1 MASKDKENGAT
12 DPKALLFTDGFPAV
26 SHRAWQEMV
35 ARLIGGDEDRLS
47 FHTYD
52 GIAIQPLYIG
62 DDWASAGDPSG
73 LPGKAPYT
81 RGQRSAG
88 TVMQGWDVR
97 QLHTHPDRGLTNAAI
112 RTDLES
118 GVQSVQLRFAQ
129 VGASAGELDD
139 AAVPDGIL
147 LSCLDDLDE
156 VLQGVDL
163 FRTPVALAAGGAFVP
178 AAAVLAALWERRGID
193 SKQAQGALNC
203 DPIGALAATGTLY
216 ASLDRA
222 LTDLAALVA
231 AISATHPRV
240 VGVRAQGA
248 VFHNAG
254 ATEAQEIAC
263 IVASGVAYLRALTDT
278 GMSAG
283 AAVGQI
289 LLSASTDSNFLLSI
303 AKIRAL
309 RRVWGRVAEACGAS
323 EAVSSVQLQAETS
336 ERMMSRRDPWVNMLR
351 TTVSCFAAAVAG
363 ADSITVLPFDTALR
377 LPDGFSRRIARN
389 TQLILQHESSLNRV
403 IDPAGGAWAVESLT
417 DALAHRAWQEF
428 QSIERAGGI
437 GAVLQDGSL
446 AAAIDG
452 VRIRRH
458 DNIVKSVDPITGVSA
473 FPNLLETPIEAAP
486 IDIAALRAADRQRL
500 SRLSAQFEGEEAAD
514 AIAGARADGGLLRPM
529 VELVERGGT
538 IDALMHAL
546 SEPDA
551 AVAKVLW
558 LRRLG
563 ADFEALRDASEA
575 HRDNSGAPPRAF
587 LAAIGTRADFGERMT
602 FAQNALA
609 AGGVVAIAGEG
620 GVDPAAIT
628 AEFVKSGCSLCVICS
643 GDAVDASVA
652 AALVNSLHAAGAT
665 AVFMTGEKTS
675 VGTAAIAGIA
685 GYLEPDG
692 DLLGFLTQLLKRIGV
707 NLR

>member
-1 MASKDKENGAT
+1 
-12 DPKALLFTDGFPAV
+12 
-26 SHRAWQEMV
+26 
-35 ARLIGGDEDRLS
+35 
-47 FHTYD
+47 
-52 GIAIQPLYIG
+52 
-62 DDWASAGDPSG
+62 
-73 LPGKAPYT
+73 
-81 RGQRSAG
+81 
-88 TVMQGWDVR
+88 
-97 QLHTHPDRGLTNAAI
+97 
-112 RTDLES
+112 
-118 GVQSVQLRFAQ
+118 
-129 VGASAGELDD
+129 
-139 AAVPDGIL
+139 
-147 LSCLDDLDE
+147 
-156 VLQGVDL
+156 
-163 FRTPVALAAGGAFVP
+163 
-178 AAAVLAALWERRGID
+178 
-193 SKQAQGALNC
+193 
-203 DPIGALAATGTLY
+203 
-216 ASLDRA
+216 
-222 LTDLAALVA
+222 
-231 AISATHPRV
+231 
-240 VGVRAQGA
+240 
-248 VFHNAG
+248 
-254 ATEAQEIAC
+254 
-263 IVASGVAYLRALTDT
+263 
-278 GMSAG
+278 
-283 AAVGQI
+283 
-289 LLSASTDSNFLLSI
+289 
-303 AKIRAL
+303 
-309 RRVWGRVAEACGAS
+309 
-323 EAVSSVQLQAETS
+323 
-336 ERMMSRRDPWVNMLR
+336 MSRRDPWVNMLR

-473 FPNLLETPIEAAP
+473 FPNLLETPIEATP
-486 IDIAALRAADRQRL
+486 TDITALRAADRQRL

-514 AIAGARADGGLLRPM
+514 AIAVARADGGLFRLM

-551 AVAKVLW
+551 AVAEVLW

-587 LAAIGTRADFGERMT
+587 LAAIGPRAEFGERLT

-628 AEFVKSGCSLCVICS
+628 AEFVKSGCSVCVICS
-643 GDAVDASVA
+643 SDAVDASVA
-652 AALVNSLHAAGAT
+652 AALVNSLHASGAT

-692 DLLGFLTQLLKRIGV
+692 DLLGFLTQLLKRMGV